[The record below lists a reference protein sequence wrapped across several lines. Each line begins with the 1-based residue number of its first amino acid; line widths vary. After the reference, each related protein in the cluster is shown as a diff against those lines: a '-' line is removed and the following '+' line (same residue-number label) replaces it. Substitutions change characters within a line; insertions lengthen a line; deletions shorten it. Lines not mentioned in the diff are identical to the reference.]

1 LRWGSLNTSSA
12 AEGFW
17 VDERWASLV
26 AAARAMMAER
36 QPATYAEF
44 GLDYTMQFQWD
55 TEQAEVVFS
64 SRGVSVA
71 RADLQFVGS
80 IAGREPTWLW
90 GWANDSIPGAATAR
104 LAEVRRYGEEQGFDK
119 LTRPAWA
126 PEGDDG
132 HDLMIV
138 SACILGAPAFFHDH
152 AGGAVLYFVLDR
164 FKRL

>member
-80 IAGREPTWLW
+80 IASREPT
-90 GWANDSIPGAATAR
+90 
-104 LAEVRRYGEEQGFDK
+104 
-119 LTRPAWA
+119 
-126 PEGDDG
+126 
-132 HDLMIV
+132 
-138 SACILGAPAFFHDH
+138 
-152 AGGAVLYFVLDR
+152 
-164 FKRL
+164 